1 MAQAHVGLARPSPY
15 HAFAMD
21 RDAAA
26 AADSP
31 HAASAPSQAGR
42 QPTPANRLGLDYARE
57 AQRLSPPPAPI
68 IDIHTHINGRR
79 AAGLFDRVR
88 RLFGVERVFSM
99 TPLPHAQEVKDVLGE
114 AVEFIAVPD
123 FRAKDRKRAFTEGR
137 LEAIQAFHEMGARI
151 AKFWAAPRA
160 VDYAEEAGEP
170 GLLRLDGPWSIRAME
185 LAASLGMRFMTHVA
199 DPDTWFATKYA
210 DASRYGAKL
219 DQYTPLRR
227 LLDRFPV
234 PWIAAH
240 MGGWP
245 EDLDFLDR
253 LLEAHP
259 NLHLDTS
266 ATKWMVRELSKHP
279 RSRLLEFFERWQGR
293 LLFGS
298 DIVTTDEH
306 FRDDHSERGM
316 GHLASD
322 EREAFDLYASRYY
335 ALRTLFET
343 DHEGESPIADPDLAM
358 VDPTR
363 FDSMSAP
370 TLRGM
375 RLPKPLLRTLYAD
388 AARQLLRGPTK
399 AS

>member
-1 MAQAHVGLARPSPY
+1 MGI
-15 HAFAMD
+15 AMD
-21 RDAAA
+21 RNTVSASDPPCPGTAV
-26 AADSP
+26 
-31 HAASAPSQAGR
+31 HASR
-42 QPTPANRLGLDYARE
+42 TPTPANRLGLDYARE
-57 AQRLSPPPAPI
+57 AQRLGPPPAPI
-68 IDIHTHINGRR
+68 TDIHTHINGRR
-79 AAGLFDRVR
+79 AAELFDRVR

-99 TPLPHAQEVKDVLGE
+99 TPLPHAAEVKTILGE
-114 AVEFIAVPD
+114 TVEFIAVPD
-123 FRAKDRKRAFTEGR
+123 FRARDRVWAFTEGR
-137 LEAIQAFHEMGARI
+137 LEAIQAFHEMGSRI

-170 GLLRLDGPWSIRAME
+170 GLLRLDSSWSLRAME

-219 DQYTPLRR
+219 DQYTPLRE

-245 EDLDFLDR
+245 EDLDFLDS

-266 ATKWMVRELSKHP
+266 ATKWMVRELSRHN
-279 RSRLLEFFERWQGR
+279 RSRLLEFFERWRGR
-293 LLFGS
+293 VLFGS

-306 FRDDHSERGM
+306 FQDDHSERGM

-322 EREAFDLYASRYY
+322 ERQAFDLYASRYY

-343 DHEGESPIADPDLAM
+343 DYEGESPIADPDLSM

-370 TLRGM
+370 ALRGM
-375 RLPKPLLRTLYAD
+375 QLPTPLLRTLYAE
-388 AARQLLRGPTK
+388 AAQRLFEAAPEPR
-399 AS
+399 